1 MLYATIELIDN
12 KVVLVRAKTKSGR
25 LLPDDID
32 TTTINQAMTDI
43 LNFVQAQEP
52 TEVEEALQI
61 KEQANQEVAQVRQE
75 VAQARQEVAE
85 AQEKIT
91 SLQLGKETLK
101 AELDQLIA
109 TFKPWTA
116 GESVVKGDIRR
127 YENGLYEVIQ
137 DHTTQADWQP
147 NVAASLWRVYT
158 PNETLQGTEIIP
170 DFVQPV
176 PTNPYMTGDKV
187 VFEGKVYESTI
198 DNNVWSPIEHPQ
210 GWQEEM
216 EAE

>member
-1 MLYATIELIDN
+1 MLYATIELISG
-12 KVVLVRAKTKSGR
+12 KPTLVRAKTKSGR
-25 LLPDDID
+25 LLPNDID
-32 TTTINQAMTDI
+32 TTTIDQAMTAI

-61 KEQANQEVAQVRQE
+61 KEQANQEVAQ
-75 VAQARQEVAE
+75 ARQEVTK

-91 SLQLGKETLK
+91 SLQLDKETLQ
-101 AELDQLIA
+101 AELYQLIA
-109 TFKPWTA
+109 TFKPWTI
-116 GESVVKGDIRR
+116 GESVVKGDIRQ

-147 NVAASLWRVYT
+147 SVAASLWRVYT

-176 PTNPYMTGDKV
+176 STNPYMTGDKV
-187 VFEGKVYESTI
+187 LFEGMVYESTI

-210 GWQEEM
+210 GWQEVM
-216 EAE
+216 TA

>member
-12 KVVLVRAKTKSGR
+12 KVALVRAKTKSGR
-25 LLPDDID
+25 LLPTDID
-32 TTTINQAMTDI
+32 TTTIDQAMTDI
-43 LNFVQAQEP
+43 LKFVQAHEP

-61 KEQANQEVAQVRQE
+61 KDQANQE
-75 VAQARQEVAE
+75 VAQARQEVTK

-91 SLQLGKETLK
+91 SLQLDKETLQ

-109 TFKPWTA
+109 TFKPWTI
-116 GESVVKGDIRR
+116 GESVVKGDIRQ

-147 NVAASLWRVYT
+147 SVAASLWRVYT

-176 PTNPYMTGDKV
+176 STNPYMTGDKV

-198 DNNVWSPIEHPQ
+198 DNNVWSPTDYPQ
-210 GWQEEM
+210 GWKSV
-216 EAE
+216 

>member
-1 MLYATIELIDN
+1 MLYATIELIDD
-12 KVVLVRAKTKSGR
+12 KVSLVRAKTKSGR
-25 LLPDDID
+25 LLPTDID
-32 TTTINQAMTDI
+32 TTTIDQAMTAI
-43 LNFVQAQEP
+43 LNFVQAHEP

-61 KEQANQEVAQVRQE
+61 KDQANQE
-75 VAQARQEVAE
+75 VAQARQEVTK

-91 SLQLGKETLK
+91 SLQLDKETLQ

-109 TFKPWTA
+109 TFKPWTI
-116 GESVVKGDIRR
+116 GESVVKGDIRQ
-127 YENGLYEVIQ
+127 YENGLYEAIQ

-176 PTNPYMTGDKV
+176 STNPYMTGDKV
-187 VFEGKVYESTI
+187 VFEGKVYESAI
-198 DNNVWSPIEHPQ
+198 DDNVWSPTDYPSS
-210 GWQEEM
+210 WKSV
-216 EAE
+216 

>member
-1 MLYATIELIDN
+1 MLYATIELIGN
-12 KVVLVRAKTKSGR
+12 KATLVRAKTKSGR

-43 LNFVQAQEP
+43 LTFVQAQEP

-61 KEQANQEVAQVRQE
+61 KEQAHKEVDQAKQEVE
-75 VAQARQEVAE
+75 KARER
-85 AQEKIT
+85 IT
-91 SLQLGKETLK
+91 SLELDKETLQT
-101 AELDQLIA
+101 ELDQLIA
-109 TFKPWTA
+109 TFKPWTV

-127 YENGLYEVIQ
+127 FENGLYEVIQ
-137 DHTTQADWQP
+137 GHTTQADWQP

-170 DFVQPV
+170 DFVQPIS
-176 PTNPYMTGDKV
+176 TNPYMTGDKV

-198 DNNVWSPIEHPQ
+198 DNNVWSPTEHPQ
-210 GWQEEM
+210 GWQEVEM
-216 EAE
+216 I

>member
-1 MLYATIELIDN
+1 MLYATIELISG
-12 KVVLVRAKTKSGR
+12 KPTLVRAKTKSGR
-25 LLPDDID
+25 LLPNDID
-32 TTTINQAMTDI
+32 TTTIDQAMTDI

-61 KEQANQEVAQVRQE
+61 KDQANQEVAQVRQE
-75 VAQARQEVAE
+75 VAK

-91 SLQLGKETLK
+91 SLQLDKETLQ

-116 GESVVKGDIRR
+116 EESVVKGDIRQ

-176 PTNPYMTGDKV
+176 STNPYMTGDKV

-210 GWQEEM
+210 GWQEVM
-216 EAE
+216 TA

>member
-1 MLYATIELIDN
+1 MAEYAVIEKIN
-12 KVVLVRAKTKSGR
+12 GIATLVRGKTKSGR
-25 LLPDDID
+25 LLPADVD
-32 TTTINQAMTDI
+32 TSIIQQQLEDI
-43 LNFVQAQEP
+43 LTFVQAQEP
-52 TEVEEALQI
+52 SEVEEALQI
-61 KEQANQEVAQVRQE
+61 KEQAQKEVGQAKQEVE
-75 VAQARQEVAE
+75 K

-91 SLQLGKETLK
+91 SLELDKETLR

-109 TFKPWTA
+109 TFEPWTV

-127 YENGLYEVIQ
+127 FENGLYEVIQ

-170 DFVQPV
+170 DFVQPIS
-176 PTNPYMTGDKV
+176 TNPYMTGDKV

-198 DNNVWSPIEHPQ
+198 DNNVWSPIEHPSS
-210 GWQEEM
+210 WKLV
-216 EAE
+216 

>member
-1 MLYATIELIDN
+1 MAEYAVIEKIN
-12 KVVLVRAKTKSGR
+12 GIATLVRGKTKSGR
-25 LLPDDID
+25 LLPADVD
-32 TTTINQAMTDI
+32 TSIIQQQLEDI
-43 LNFVQAQEP
+43 LTFVQAQEP
-52 TEVEEALQI
+52 SEVEEALQI
-61 KEQANQEVAQVRQE
+61 KEQAQKEVDQAKQEVE
-75 VAQARQEVAE
+75 K

-91 SLQLGKETLK
+91 SLELDKETLR

-109 TFKPWTA
+109 TFEPWTV
-116 GESVVKGDIRR
+116 GESVVKGDIRQ

-147 NVAASLWRVYT
+147 SVAASLWRVYT

-176 PTNPYMTGDKV
+176 STNPYMTGDKV

-198 DNNVWSPIEHPQ
+198 DNNVWSPTEYPQ
-210 GWQEEM
+210 GWEEIIK
-216 EAE
+216 

>member
-1 MLYATIELIDN
+1 MAEYATIERIN
-12 KVVLVRAKTKSGR
+12 GMATLVRAKTKSDR
-25 LLPDDID
+25 LLPNDID
-32 TTTINQAMTDI
+32 TTTIDQAMADV

-52 TEVEEALQI
+52 NEVEEALQI
-61 KEQANQEVAQVRQE
+61 KEQANQEVAQ
-75 VAQARQEVAE
+75 ARQEV
-85 AQEKIT
+85 EKARERIT
-91 SLQLGKETLK
+91 SLELDKETLQ

-109 TFKPWTA
+109 TFKPWTV
-116 GESVVKGDIRR
+116 GESVVKGDIRQ

-176 PTNPYMTGDKV
+176 STNPYMTGDKV

-198 DNNVWSPIEHPQ
+198 DNNVWSPREYPQ
-210 GWQEEM
+210 GWQGVM
-216 EAE
+216 TV

>member
-1 MLYATIELIDN
+1 MAEYATIEKIN
-12 KVVLVRAKTKSGR
+12 GIATLVRGKTKSGR
-25 LLPDDID
+25 LLPADVD
-32 TTTINQAMTDI
+32 TSIIQQQLEDI

-61 KEQANQEVAQVRQE
+61 KEQARQE
-75 VAQARQEVAE
+75 VEKARER
-85 AQEKIT
+85 IT
-91 SLQLGKETLK
+91 SLQLDKETLQ

-109 TFKPWTA
+109 TFEPWTV
-116 GESVVKGDIRR
+116 GESVVKGDIRQ

-170 DFVQPV
+170 DFVQPAS
-176 PTNPYMTGDKV
+176 TNPYMTGDKV
-187 VFEGKVYESTI
+187 VFEGKVYESLI
-198 DNNVWSPIEHPQ
+198 DGNTWSPVDYPQ
-210 GWQEEM
+210 GWELITP
-216 EAE
+216 